1 MFEIVSKNEEVVRG
15 DEKTEKAHLIGT
27 ILDIGISCLLG
38 AIIIGNVSLPAFYA
52 VSTGSFDPYTVLVW
66 GLMPLVVVAG
76 WLTATYNR
84 AKYAFSLG
92 GGGGF

>member
-1 MFEIVSKNEEVVRG
+1 MFEIVKKKEEARTDKQTV
-15 DEKTEKAHLIGT
+15 KARLIGT

-52 VSTGSFDPYTVLVW
+52 VSTGSFDAYTILVW